1 MVICETK
8 CYGSV
13 SSCISSC
20 TKKIP
25 EDIIPNRD
33 RKGDEK
39 AKKSIR
45 FSDLK

>member
-1 MVICETK
+1 MKPSATAVFLVV
-8 CYGSV
+8 YLV
-13 SSCISSC
+13 VQ
-20 TKKIP
+20 KKIP